1 MTGPGR
7 AARTLLDLAG
17 TDTSANLEALDAS
30 EWQDLARMAAL
41 HRLGPWLHSRHG
53 DNVAIP
59 KDMRAEWATAH
70 RQSALA
76 AMVQQADCADA
87 CAVLEQRRFHPVALK
102 GAFLARHAYPHSAL
116 RPMRDIDLLVPADRV
131 LDAYEVLRANGY
143 GEIRQGKI
151 ALDDAARLDQHM
163 PPLQAPR
170 GTVIELHARLTER
183 YGRLEYATPQG
194 GEAGVI
200 ERAVGTGGIRYPA
213 PADLL
218 AHLVVHAVYGH
229 RFDCGPLLLTD
240 VHFLAE
246 TQEIDWPLFWSRANS
261 EGWAAGGALVLAL
274 VRHYHGA
281 ARLPCHALEPAAPD
295 DATVDLARGLLLQD
309 YTNKTN
315 TRFLATL
322 LSGGLTKAWQRA
334 SGTVTATGEA
344 GVTINRTRDGGRL
357 AWTLAR
363 LRSVAATLADP
374 AQRRQARDLAR
385 FRRWLEH

>member
-7 AARTLLDLAG
+7 AARTLLDLTG
-17 TDTSANLEALDAS
+17 TQTRANLEALDAS
-30 EWQDLARMAAL
+30 EWQNVAHMAAL
-41 HRLGPWLHSRHG
+41 HRLGPWLHFRHG
-53 DNVAIP
+53 DSDAIP
-59 KDMRAEWATAH
+59 EDMRAGWAAAH
-70 RQSALA
+70 RRSALVS
-76 AMVQQADCADA
+76 MVQQADCNDA
-87 CAVLEQRRFHPVALK
+87 CAVLERHGLHPVALK
-102 GAFLARHAYPHSAL
+102 GAYLACHAYPHSAL

-131 LDAYEVLRANGY
+131 LAAYAVLRANGY
-143 GEIRQGKI
+143 AEMRQGKI
-151 ALDDAARLDQHM
+151 ALVDAARLDQHM

-170 GTVIELHARLTER
+170 GTVIELHARLMER
-183 YGRLEYATPQG
+183 DGRLEYATPEG

-200 ERAVGTGGIRYPA
+200 ARAVVTQGIRYPA

-246 TQEIDWPLFWSRANS
+246 TQEIDWQLFWSRAHS

-281 ARLPCHALEPAAPD
+281 AGIPRHALEPAAAD
-295 DATVDLARGLLLQD
+295 DAAVDLARGLLLQD
-309 YTNKTN
+309 YTTKTN

-322 LSGGLTKAWQRA
+322 LSGGLSKALQRA
-334 SGTVTATGEA
+334 SGMVTAAGETK
-344 GVTINRTRDGGRL
+344 VTIDRAQDGGRL
-357 AWTLAR
+357 GWTLAK
-363 LRSVAATLADP
+363 LRAVAATLADP